1 MKIDR
6 HQKLPSAGPARES
19 LRKKGQFWTPDWV
32 AEAMITYVLGGS
44 STEIFDPAVGAGA
57 FFRATK
63 NVSLTQQREIKLLGM
78 ELDPESRQQA
88 LDAGLSVG
96 DLREVEIR
104 DFLLNPPRREF
115 DAIVANPPYIRHHRL
130 SQETKSYLK
139 HFGTNLI
146 GKPLDGRA
154 GYHVYFF
161 LRALQVLSK
170 QGRLAFI
177 MPADVCEGVFAKVL
191 WRWVLGNYRLDAVI
205 TFAPEAT
212 PFPGV
217 DTNAI
222 VFMLRNDIPKTAFTW
237 AKCLSPNDSKLR
249 AWVASNFQNSEI
261 EILAGSRTIKEAG
274 ETGLSR
280 PPSNGVRHRAVLG
293 DFAFAMRGIATGA
306 NDFFFLTQTR
316 ARELCIPMEWLI
328 PAVGRTRDVP
338 GEVITA
344 DTIGDLKASGR
355 PTLLLSLDAT
365 PQATLPKPLR
375 QYVKHGEKLGLDKRS
390 LIASR
395 NPWYKM
401 EVRTTPPFLF
411 AYLGRRN
418 ARFIRNLA
426 GVVPLTGFLC
436 LYSRRSDL
444 DFIEKLWNVLRDP
457 ETINNLALVGKSYG
471 AGAIKVEPRALE
483 RLPLPESVLR
493 RWGLDWNPSPEQLDL
508 IGA

>member
-1 MKIDR
+1 MKINR
-6 HQKLPSAGPARES
+6 HRKLPSAGPARES

-44 STEIFDPAVGAGA
+44 STDIFDPAVGAGA
-57 FFRATK
+57 FFKAAK
-63 NVSLTQQREIKLLGM
+63 NVSLTQQREINLLGM

-104 DFLLNPPRREF
+104 DFLLNPPKREF

-222 VFMLRNDIPKTAFTW
+222 VFMLRNDKPKTAFTW

-261 EILAGSRTIKEAG
+261 EIHASSRTIKEAV

-293 DFAFAMRGIATGA
+293 DFAFVVRGIATGA
-306 NDFFFLTQTR
+306 NDFFFLTQAR
-316 ARELCIPMEWLI
+316 ARELCIPTEWLI

-390 LIASR
+390 LISSR

-436 LYSRRSDL
+436 LYSRSSDL
-444 DFIEKLWNVLRDP
+444 DFIEKLWNVLRDS

-493 RWGLDWNPSPEQLDL
+493 RWGLDWNPLPEQLDL